1 MKRKDF
7 SDLMKEL
14 DELEQEIEKA
24 ALKKDLKRLLEL
36 QKKSKE
42 LRNKLK

>member
-7 SDLMKEL
+7 LNLMKEL

-36 QKKSKE
+36 QERFKK
-42 LRNKLK
+42 LRESVS